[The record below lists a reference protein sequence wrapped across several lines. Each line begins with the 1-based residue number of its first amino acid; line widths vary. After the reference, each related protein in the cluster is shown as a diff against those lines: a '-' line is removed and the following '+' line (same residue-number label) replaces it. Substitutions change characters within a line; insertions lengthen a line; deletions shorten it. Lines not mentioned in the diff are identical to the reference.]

1 MLVSFTSNRVLT
13 FDCLTVPND
22 WLVFLSGIRFA
33 EIVSS
38 LVTRSVEAARLSVS
52 ILLFVFGEVLAVFTI
67 PCSFPEDYQPFV
79 LFPEFRRV

>member
-1 MLVSFTSNRVLT
+1 VLVSFTSNRVLT
-13 FDCLTVPND
+13 FDCLTVSDD
-22 WLVFLSGIRFA
+22 WLVLLSGLRFPQVGHW
-33 EIVSS
+33 VS
-38 LVTRSVEAARLSVS
+38 AGLSVS